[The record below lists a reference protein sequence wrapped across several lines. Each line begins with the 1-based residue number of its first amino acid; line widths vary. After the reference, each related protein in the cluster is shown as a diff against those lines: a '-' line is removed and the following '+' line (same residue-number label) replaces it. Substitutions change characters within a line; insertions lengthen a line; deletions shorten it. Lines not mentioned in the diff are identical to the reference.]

1 ASLSF
6 SYAYLTIF
14 GDAPA
19 AATFPQAR
27 RAALKALEL
36 DSSLAEPHL
45 LLGLFMFLQDHDLAG
60 WEPETKRALP
70 LNSKSTEA
78 HRLNG
83 FRLTC
88 LGKFDDAM
96 VEIKRALEIEPLST
110 AVNLNYAWA
119 LFLSG
124 RVDEAEDQT
133 KRTVE
138 MAPDLWIAHSVL
150 FNVYRYK

>member
-1 ASLSF
+1 
-6 SYAYLTIF
+6 
-14 GDAPA
+14 
-19 AATFPQAR
+19 
-27 RAALKALEL
+27 
-36 DSSLAEPHL
+36 
-45 LLGLFMFLQDHDLAG
+45 
-60 WEPETKRALP
+60 
-70 LNSKSTEA
+70 

-150 FNVYRYK
+150 FNVYRYKRNYALAVQEFARIKELRDEAEAARLGRESFARGGWPGFLATVTKEQAKVKSSPYNLASFYAELGDKNQAFLALNE